1 MLAVDHGERRVG
13 LAISDPDYDF
23 VRGLPTLD
31 RNEMDQPL
39 PMAIRDIV
47 IEEGVDRV
55 VVGIPYTLEG
65 EEGGQARAARQF
77 QIDLLG
83 ALDVPVDEWDE
94 RMTTEAARRALHET
108 GHTEREMKGKLD
120 QLAAVLMLEAY
131 LRRAER

>member
-39 PMAIRDIV
+39 PVAIRDIV
-47 IEEGVDRV
+47 IEEEVDRV

-65 EEGGQARAARQF
+65 EEGGQARAARKF

-131 LRRAER
+131 LRRAAR